1 MITGCN
7 QDVHYKDKVYHVQT
21 EDRGEKSALV
31 ESLIYLG
38 GEIIASRRSSYKD
51 IMEEGYSE
59 EKVSKLLNK
68 QHKRIVVEIRLGKFE
83 KEKPS
88 SFGDGIITPRSLD
101 EVILDYL
108 TSETEGEK
116 LTVEVL
122 DQSEFVFGE
131 RGVFRIRVLSDVTST
146 PMNGA
151 KVTVNLIV
159 PVGEGQELFKGAT
172 DPKGICNASFQIPA
186 EGDKAAV
193 VLKVEHDLGSYMAK
207 SLVKRKV

>member
-7 QDVHYKDKVYHVQT
+7 QDVAYKDKVYHVQT

-51 IMEEGYSE
+51 IIEQGYSE
-59 EKVSKLLNK
+59 EKVAKLLDK

-83 KEKPS
+83 QDEPS
-88 SFGDGIITPRSLD
+88 NFGDGIITPRSLD

-116 LTVEVL
+116 LKVEIL
-122 DQSEFVFGE
+122 DQGSFVFGE
-131 RGVFRIRVLSDVTST
+131 RGVFKVRALSDVTGS
-146 PMNGA
+146 PIGGA
-151 KVTVNLIV
+151 KVTVKLV
-159 PVGEGQELFKGAT
+159 EPAGQGKDLYHGVT
-172 DPKGICNASFQIPA
+172 DPQGICSASFQIPA

-207 SLVKRKV
+207 SLVKRKE